1 MVILWCE
8 PKKLYG
14 EIIVI
19 ECIVVLLVPSPR
31 HLIEGLVDFINDQ
44 IYSASY
50 NCSLNCSILGKNY

>member
-31 HLIEGLVDFINDQ
+31 HLILNLLVFINDQ
-44 IYSASY
+44 IYSASL
-50 NCSLNCSILGKNY
+50 NCPFQCSILGKNY